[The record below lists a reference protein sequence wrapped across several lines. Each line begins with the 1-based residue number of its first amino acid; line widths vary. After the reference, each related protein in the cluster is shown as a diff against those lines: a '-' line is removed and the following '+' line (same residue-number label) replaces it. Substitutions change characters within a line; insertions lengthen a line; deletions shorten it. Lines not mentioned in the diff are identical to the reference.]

1 MSRAARRT
9 GATAASVAHCPQW
22 RYTHSRMNRH
32 SVLLPALCAA
42 GLGTALAQA
51 PSPVVNRH
59 VIVLSAHRLI
69 VECDDQGT
77 WTRVFA
83 TESEPVS
90 STDAETLRA
99 VQGAA
104 SRRAA
109 AWMTGFLNGQAPVSA
124 VERDVSDAV
133 GATGIGEGRARGAL
147 SVDAQR
153 RLAAGLVELRTAL
166 STKGEKRPVLRWEA
180 GYDPDKSVAWGRQSV
195 RNPAVAVTDVAVSRA
210 TPSPPGGT
218 ERERGAVV
226 GGIVGSLKLPP
237 PIELGGNIAPP
248 IQTYRIQ
255 PIYPSIAQSAR
266 IQGAVVITVLLG
278 TDGKVRDAHVLR
290 SIPLL
295 DAAALE
301 AVQQWEWMPLKIDG
315 IAVPIVMTVT
325 VNFAL
330 Q

>member
-1 MSRAARRT
+1 
-9 GATAASVAHCPQW
+9 
-22 RYTHSRMNRH
+22 MNGH
-32 SVLLPALCAA
+32 SVLLPVLCAA

-51 PSPVVNRH
+51 PSPVVARH
-59 VIVLSAHRLI
+59 VLVLSAHHLI

-133 GATGIGEGRARGAL
+133 GATGIGEGRSPGAL

-166 STKGEKRPVLRWEA
+166 STEGGKRPVLRWEA

-195 RNPAVAVTDVAVSRA
+195 RNPAVAATDVAVSRA
-210 TPSPPGGT
+210 TPGPPGGT
-218 ERERGAVV
+218 ERVGGVVGGVV
-226 GGIVGSLKLPP
+226 GGIVGSLPQPP
-237 PIELGGNIAPP
+237 PIRLGGNIAPP
-248 IQTYRIQ
+248 IQTYHIQ

-266 IQGAVVITVLLG
+266 VQGAVVIVALLG
-278 TDGKVRDAHVLR
+278 TDGKVREAHVLR

-315 IAVPIVMTVT
+315 IAVPHVMTVT

-330 Q
+330 R

>member
-1 MSRAARRT
+1 
-9 GATAASVAHCPQW
+9 
-22 RYTHSRMNRH
+22 MNRH
-32 SVLLPALCAA
+32 SVLLPVLCAA
-42 GLGTALAQA
+42 SLGTALAQV

-59 VIVLSAHRLI
+59 VIVLSAHHLI

-133 GATGIGEGRARGAL
+133 RATGIGEGRARGAL

-166 STKGEKRPVLRWEA
+166 STRGEKRPVLRWEA

-195 RNPAVAVTDVAVSRA
+195 RNPAGAVTDVAVSRA

-218 ERERGAVV
+218 EREGGVV
-226 GGIVGSLKLPP
+226 GGVVGGLTPP
-237 PIELGGNIAPP
+237 PPLRVGGNIAPP
-248 IQTYRIQ
+248 IQTYGIQ

-266 IQGAVVITVLLG
+266 IQGAVVIGVVLG
-278 TDGKVRDAHVLR
+278 TDGKVREAHVLR
-290 SIPLL
+290 SSPLL

-325 VNFAL
+325 VNFTL